1 MFSFNHWIEVLDNNA
16 RRFPQRAALHF
27 LADGV
32 EISETLTFAQL
43 HEQSQ
48 SLAAALQ
55 ARYAAGAR
63 VLLMLP
69 SSLDY
74 ARAFCAC
81 LYAGLIAV
89 PLFPPPSRKPR
100 HLDRVRNVVVD
111 ADPALI
117 LAPAEHCEGLLELV
131 EGRGEVMTVHDLG
144 TPRASNWQYPQVDGS
159 TVAFLQYTSGST
171 GTPKGVEVRQ
181 RNLIANVEL
190 MRQAYG
196 FDADGGMVNWLP
208 LYHDMGLIGGLL
220 APLYSGMPCYLMA
233 SQTFVNAPSTWL
245 QALSRYR
252 ATASFAPNFAYALC
266 NRVVSDNLIGQL
278 DLSAWRHA
286 INGAEPIHPAT
297 LDTFTQRFAACGLNP
312 LAISPGYGQAEA
324 TLCVSATPADALPV
338 ILRLDKAVLE
348 TGRIA
353 LATNDSAAV
362 EFVACGYPQD
372 RHSVA
377 IVDPNT
383 YARCAVDQVGEVW
396 LQGPSNAEAYWN
408 NPEASREAFE
418 ARILGEPGH
427 YLRSGDLGFMHE
439 GQVVICGRLK
449 DLLILNGR
457 NLYPHDIEFAITD
470 AEPGIRTGRI
480 AAFSEMDPLLGRE
493 KLVIVA
499 EPHRKFVDPAHHPA
513 LFASL
518 QNAVREAADC
528 AIDQI
533 VLVEAGT
540 IPMTTSGKI
549 ARQGARKQLA
559 AGTLSIIA
567 QHGIQ
572 PRTSG
577 VRLDVTHLLERV
589 DKRSPDALA
598 MCRQW
603 LEQTLHEVNP
613 YLSVDFDRS
622 LIGHGLDSISLADF
636 AARLHKALDW
646 NPDTES
652 LFGDQRLDDWAEA
665 LQHFLSEPALRNATT
680 APSASPAQDTARQS
694 FAQSRLWFLRQL
706 NPDDTHHNLVLHLRL
721 QGALDTASLAMRL
734 DALVERHGVLRTV
747 YSDSVDGPQQRVL
760 PAAPVVLA
768 RYDLRDRPPGSQ
780 QQALANALAHE
791 HATPVDLQNGP
802 MLRAQL
808 LNRDDEQHDL
818 LLTLHHIAFD
828 GRSAQLLLAD
838 LADSTQGTRALPPQY
853 LDFARWEAEHWTER
867 RIADEQQFWRTH
879 LQAMPQ
885 TLALGGPG
893 QTPGEESLRFALP
906 HATCEALSALAREHG
921 MTLFML
927 LLASY
932 QLVIKQLGGQQ
943 QFLLGTDVS
952 GRPLAEHNVVIGFF
966 VNQLT
971 LRCDLSGEPTLAGLL
986 AQVRD
991 EARLAYAHQGLPFDL
1006 VVSALAPQRRAGHS
1020 PLFQVKL
1027 NYQPSRTAGY
1037 DIAGAG
1043 LTALDVTQAPGDYH
1057 LVLDLVHGSE
1067 GIDATLKFR
1076 GEYFDQDRA
1085 LRLQYLWT
1093 RLLDESASLLE
1104 LPLPALAERLET
1116 WDQGLQ
1122 RERQQAH
1129 ARAGRSQ
1136 MLNSKRRS
1144 LTL

>member
-1 MFSFNHWIEVLDNNA
+1 MFAFNHWIQVLEANA
-16 RRFPQRAALHF
+16 LHFPQRAAVHF

-32 EISETLTFAQL
+32 EIGESLTFRQL

-55 ARYAAGAR
+55 ARYAPGDR

-100 HLDRVRNVVVD
+100 HLDRVRNVVLD
-111 ADPALI
+111 AQPALI
-117 LAPAEHCEGLLELV
+117 LAPADHCENLRELV
-131 EGRGEVMTVHDLG
+131 EQRVDVLTVGDLG
-144 TPRASNWQYPQVDGS
+144 TPPASQWQRPEVDGA

-196 FDADGGMVNWLP
+196 FDEHGAMVNWLP

-245 QALSRYR
+245 QAISRYR

-266 NRVVSDNLIGQL
+266 NRVVSDSLIAQL
-278 DLSAWRHA
+278 DLSAWQHA
-286 INGAEPIHPAT
+286 INGAEPIHPGT
-297 LDTFTQRFAACGLNP
+297 LEAFAQRFAACGLNP

-338 ILRLDKAVLE
+338 VLRLDKAVLE
-348 TGRIA
+348 TGHVA
-353 LATNDSAAV
+353 LAQGDAAAV
-362 EFVACGYPQD
+362 EFVACGYPQALH
-372 RHSVA
+372 RIA
-377 IVDPNT
+377 IVDPNSH
-383 YARCAVDQVGEVW
+383 ARCATDRIGEVW
-396 LQGPSNAEAYWN
+396 LQGPSNAEAYWQ
-408 NPEASREAFE
+408 NPDATRTAFQ
-418 ARILGEPGH
+418 AQILDEPGH

-470 AEPGIRTGRI
+470 SEPGIRTGRI

-499 EPHRKFVDPAHHPA
+499 EPQRKYVDPAHHPA

-518 QNAVREAADC
+518 QDAVREAADC
-528 AIDQI
+528 GIDQI

-549 ARQGARKQLA
+549 ARQGARAQLA

-567 QHGIQ
+567 QSGGQ
-572 PRTSG
+572 PATQAN
-577 VRLDVTHLLERV
+577 
-589 DKRSPDALA
+589 ALNA
-598 MCRQW
+598 VELRQQPTPAHCRQW
-603 LEQTLHEVNP
+603 LQRTLHEVNP
-613 YLSVDFDRS
+613 YLAFDPALS
-622 LIGHGLDSISLADF
+622 LIGVGLDSIGVIDF
-636 AARLHKALDW
+636 AARLHRDLGWNLD
-646 NPDTES
+646 TQR
-652 LFGDQRLDDWAEA
+652 LFGAQTLGDWTLALQAFLAEA
-665 LQHFLSEPALRNATT
+665 TPGTR
-680 APSASPAQDTARQS
+680 PIASPHTPDHGRQS
-694 FAQSRLWFLRQL
+694 FAQSRLWFLHQL
-706 NPDDTHHNLVLHLRL
+706 NPQDTRHNLVLHLSL
-721 QGALDTASLAMRL
+721 QGALDI
-734 DALVERHGVLRTV
+734 DALSQRLNVLVQRHGVLRTV
-747 YSDSVDGPQQRVL
+747 YRDGADGPQQQVL
-760 PAAPVVLA
+760 PATTVSLNRHTSLPECLA
-768 RYDLRDRPPGSQ
+768 Q
-780 QQALANALAHE
+780 E
-791 HATPVDLQNGP
+791 HATPLDLEHGP
-802 MLRAQL
+802 ALRAHLISQ
-808 LNRDDEQHDL
+808 DDHHDL

-828 GRSAQLLLAD
+828 GRSAQLLLAE
-838 LADSTQGTRALPPQY
+838 LAGQGDVSMPVQY
-853 LDFARWEAEHWTER
+853 LDFAQWESTHWTPQ
-867 RIADEQQFWRTH
+867 RIATHQDFWREH
-879 LQAMPQ
+879 LAGMPQ
-885 TLALGGPG
+885 TLALGGSGHTQAEHSLTFNVP
-893 QTPGEESLRFALP
+893 QTTCDAL
-906 HATCEALSALAREHG
+906 ASLAREHG

-932 QLVIKQLGGQQ
+932 QLVLKQLGGQQ
-943 QFLLGTDVS
+943 RFLLGTDVS
-952 GRPLAEHNVVIGFF
+952 GRPLAAHNEVIGFF

-971 LRCDLSGEPTLAGLL
+971 LRCDLSGSATLATFF

-991 EARLAYAHQGLPFDL
+991 EARQAYAHQDLPFDL
-1006 VVSALAPQRRAGHS
+1006 VVAALSPQRRPGHS

-1027 NYQPSRTAGY
+1027 NYQPSRVAATH
-1037 DIAGAG
+1037 IAGAQ
-1043 LTALDVTQAPGDYH
+1043 LSAMDVAQAPGDFH
-1057 LVLDLVHGSE
+1057 LVLDLVHGGS
-1067 GIDATLKFR
+1067 GLDATLKYR
-1076 GEYFDQDRA
+1076 GEHFDQARA
-1085 LRLQYLWT
+1085 QRLQQLWT
-1093 RLLDESASLLE
+1093 RLLDEARDLLDE
-1104 LPLPALAERLET
+1104 PLPAVAQRLDD
-1116 WDQGLQ
+1116 WDQAVR
-1122 RERQQAH
+1122 REQQQAQ
-1129 ARAGRSQ
+1129 AQAGRSQ
-1136 MLNSKRRS
+1136 LLQTKRRS

>member
-1 MFSFNHWIEVLDNNA
+1 MFSFKHWIDVLEANA
-16 RRFPQRAALHF
+16 LHFPQRAALHF
-27 LADGV
+27 LPDGV
-32 EISETLTFAQL
+32 EIGETLTFAQL

-55 ARYAAGAR
+55 SRYEPGDR

-111 ADPALI
+111 AAPSLI
-117 LAPAEHCEGLLELV
+117 LAPADHCQGLLELV
-131 EGRGEVMTVHDLG
+131 EGQVDVLTVQDLG
-144 TPRASNWQYPQVDGS
+144 TPPASEWQCPDVDGA

-196 FDADGGMVNWLP
+196 FDEHGAMVNWLP
-208 LYHDMGLIGGLL
+208 LYHDMGLIGGML

-266 NRVVSDNLIGQL
+266 NRVVSDNLIAQL
-278 DLSAWRHA
+278 DLSAWQHA
-286 INGAEPIHPAT
+286 INGAEPIHPGT
-297 LDTFTQRFAACGLNP
+297 LEAFAQRFAACGLNP

-338 ILRLDKAVLE
+338 VLRLDKAVLE
-348 TGRIA
+348 TGRA
-353 LATNDSAAV
+353 VLAAADAAAV
-362 EFVACGYPQD
+362 EFVACGYPQALHD
-372 RHSVA
+372 IA
-377 IVDPNT
+377 IVNPHNHH
-383 YARCAVDQVGEVW
+383 RCATDHIGEVW
-396 LQGPSNAEAYWN
+396 LQGPSNAEAYWK

-418 ARILGEPGH
+418 AQIVGEPGY

-499 EPHRKFVDPAHHPA
+499 EPQRKFVDPTRHPA
-513 LFASL
+513 LFASI

-528 AIDQI
+528 GIDQI

-567 QHGIQ
+567 Q
-572 PRTSG
+572 SG
-577 VRLDVTHLLERV
+577 GQIPSNSETLDLVQLKHLV
-589 DKRSPDALA
+589 GTAPQLA
-598 MCRQW
+598 QAACRQW
-603 LEQTLHEVNP
+603 LEQTLREVNP
-613 YLSVDFDRS
+613 YLTADFELS
-622 LIGHGLDSISLADF
+622 LIGLGLDSISVADF
-636 AARLHKALDW
+636 AARLYQDLGWSLD
-646 NPDTES
+646 TQS
-652 LFGDQRLDDWAEA
+652 LFGEQTLAQWALA
-665 LQHFLSEPALRNATT
+665 LQVFLSGPAPVTSTSIAR
-680 APSASPAQDTARQS
+680 ASVSQSRQS

-706 NPDDTHHNLVLHLRL
+706 NPDDTRHNLVLHLSL
-721 QGALDTASLAMRL
+721 QGPLDVETLALRL
-734 DALVERHGVLRTV
+734 NILVNRHSVLRTV
-747 YSDSVDGPQQRVL
+747 YRDGVDGPQQQVL
-760 PAAPVVLA
+760 PAIAVPLT
-768 RYDLRDRPPGSQ
+768 RHDLHDQSEAQ
-780 QQALANALAHE
+780 QQQTLSDCLANE
-791 HATPVDLQNGP
+791 HATPVELETGP
-802 MLRAQL
+802 LLRAQL
-808 LNRDDEQHDL
+808 LSRNDQQHDL

-828 GRSAQLLLAD
+828 GRSAQVLLAE
-838 LADSTQGTRALPPQY
+838 LAGSVTGEQPVQY
-853 LDFARWEAEHWTER
+853 LDFAQWEAEHWSAE
-867 RIADEQQFWRTH
+867 RIATEQQFWREH
-879 LQAMPQ
+879 LATVPQ
-885 TLALGGPG
+885 TLELGGHG
-893 QTPGEESLRFALP
+893 QIPGEHSLNFTLP
-906 HATCEALSALAREHG
+906 QATCETLTALAREQG

-932 QLVIKQLGGQQ
+932 QLVLKQLGGQE

-952 GRPLAEHNVVIGFF
+952 GRPLAEHNDVIGFF

-971 LRCDLSGEPTLAGLL
+971 LRCDLHGEPTLGVFLER
-986 AQVRD
+986 VRD
-991 EARLAYAHQGLPFDL
+991 EARRAYAHQGLPFDL
-1006 VVSALAPQRRAGHS
+1006 VVSALAPQRRPGHS

-1027 NYQPSRTAGY
+1027 NYQPSRITPT
-1037 DIAGAG
+1037 DIAGAHMN
-1043 LTALDVTQAPGDYH
+1043 ALDVAQAPGDFH
-1057 LVLDLVHGSE
+1057 LVLDLVHGAA
-1067 GIDATLKFR
+1067 GIDATLKYR

-1085 LRLQYLWT
+1085 LRLQHLWT
-1093 RLLDESASLLE
+1093 YLLGEIPNLLAE
-1104 LPLPALAERLET
+1104 PLPALAERLDT
-1116 WDQGLQ
+1116 LDQALQ
-1122 RERQQAH
+1122 RERQQSQAL
-1129 ARAGRSQ
+1129 AGRSQ
-1136 MLNSKRRS
+1136 MKQTKRRS

>member
-1 MFSFNHWIEVLDNNA
+1 MLSFKHWIEVLETHA
-16 RRFPQRAALHF
+16 RHFPQRAALHF
-27 LADGV
+27 LPDGV
-32 EISETLTFAQL
+32 EIGETLTFAQL

-55 ARYAAGAR
+55 ARYAPGDR

-81 LYAGLIAV
+81 VYAGVIAV

-111 ADPALI
+111 AEPALI
-117 LAPAEHCEGLLELV
+117 LAPAEHCQSLLELV
-131 EGRGEVMTVHDLG
+131 ENRVDVSTVQDLG
-144 TPRASNWQYPQVDGS
+144 APPASQWTRPEIDGA

-171 GTPKGVEVRQ
+171 ATPKGVEVRQ
-181 RNLIANVEL
+181 RNLLANVEL
-190 MRQAYG
+190 MLQAYG
-196 FDADGGMVNWLP
+196 FDEHGAMVNWLP

-266 NRVVSDNLIGQL
+266 NRVVSDNLIAQL
-278 DLSAWRHA
+278 DLSAWQHA
-286 INGAEPIHPAT
+286 INGAEPIHPGT
-297 LDTFTQRFAACGLNP
+297 LETFAQRFAACGLNP

-338 ILRLDKAVLE
+338 VLRLDKAVLE
-348 TGRIA
+348 TGRVA
-353 LATNDSAAV
+353 LAASDAAAV
-362 EFVACGYPQD
+362 EFVACGYPQALHD
-372 RHSVA
+372 IA
-377 IVDPNT
+377 IVNPDSHE
-383 YARCAVDQVGEVW
+383 RCAADRIGEVW
-396 LQGPSNAEAYWN
+396 LSGPSNAEAYWK

-418 ARILGEPGH
+418 ARIVGEPGQ

-480 AAFSEMDPLLGRE
+480 AAFSQMDPLLGRE
-493 KLVIVA
+493 QLIIVA
-499 EPHRKFVDPAHHPA
+499 EPQRKFVDPAHHPA
-513 LFASL
+513 LFASM

-528 AIDQI
+528 GIDQI

-567 QHGIQ
+567 RHGGQIGAIDEHITLAQ
-572 PRTSG
+572 LREAIDAAS
-577 VRLDVTHLLERV
+577 E
-589 DKRSPDALA
+589 DALPA
-598 MCRQW
+598 CRQW

-613 YLSVDFDRS
+613 YLVADFDLS
-622 LIGHGLDSISLADF
+622 LIGLGLDSIGIADF
-636 AARLHKALDW
+636 AARLHKQSGWSLE
-646 NPDTES
+646 TQS
-652 LFGDQRLDDWAEA
+652 LFGERTLADWAQA
-665 LQHFLSEPALRNATT
+665 LQTFLGECAAGAAT
-680 APSASPAQDTARQS
+680 AERCGASPQQGRQS

-706 NPDDTHHNLVLHLRL
+706 NPDDTRHNLVLHLRL
-721 QGALDTASLAMRL
+721 QGALDTQDLALRL
-734 DALVERHGVLRTV
+734 DALVNRHAILRTA
-747 YSDSVDGPQQRVL
+747 YSDGVNGPQQRIL
-760 PAAPVVLA
+760 PATGVALTWH
-768 RYDLRDRPPGSQ
+768 DLRNQAIALQ
-780 QQALANALAHE
+780 QQALADRLAQE
-791 HATPVDLQNGP
+791 HATPVDLENGP
-802 MLRAQL
+802 LLRAHL
-808 LNRDDEQHDL
+808 LSHDDEQHDL

-828 GRSAQLLLAD
+828 GRSAQVLLAE
-838 LADSTQGTRALPPQY
+838 LAAPVAGEPPMQY
-853 LDFARWEAEHWTER
+853 LDFALWEARHWSAE
-867 RIADEQQFWRTH
+867 RIAAQQQFWREQLATV
-879 LQAMPQ
+879 PQ
-885 TLALGGPG
+885 TLELGGPG
-893 QTPGEESLRFALP
+893 QTPGEHSLNFTLP
-906 HATCEALSALAREHG
+906 GTLCEPLAELARSRG

-927 LLASY
+927 LLAGY
-932 QLVIKQLGGQQ
+932 QLVIRHLGGQQ
-943 QFLLGTDVS
+943 QFMLGTDVS
-952 GRPLAEHNVVIGFF
+952 GRPLAEHNDMIGFF

-971 LRCDLSGEPTLAGLL
+971 LRCDLRGEPTLAGLL
-986 AQVRD
+986 EQVRD
-991 EARLAYAHQGLPFDL
+991 QARLAYAHQDLPFDL
-1006 VVSALAPQRRAGHS
+1006 VVSALAPERRSGHS

-1027 NYQPSRTAGY
+1027 NYQPSRVARI
-1037 DIAGAG
+1037 DLAGACM
-1043 LTALDVTQAPGDYH
+1043 TSLDVVQAPGDFH

-1067 GIDATLKFR
+1067 GIDATLKYR

-1085 LRLQYLWT
+1085 LRLQHLWT
-1093 RLLDESASLLE
+1093 RLLQESSALLDQSL
-1104 LPLPALAERLET
+1104 PVLAERLEA
-1116 WDQGLQ
+1116 WDLDFQ
-1122 RERQQAH
+1122 RDRQQSQTL
-1129 ARAGRSQ
+1129 AGRRQ
-1136 MLNSKRRS
+1136 MLQTKRRS

>member
-1 MFSFNHWIEVLDNNA
+1 MFSFNHWIEVLEANA
-16 RRFPQRAALHF
+16 LHFPQRAALHF
-27 LADGV
+27 LPDGV
-32 EISETLTFAQL
+32 EIGETLTFAQL
-43 HEQSQ
+43 HEQSR

-55 ARYAAGAR
+55 SRYAPGDR

-81 LYAGLIAV
+81 LHAGLIAV

-100 HLDRVRNVVVD
+100 HLDRVRKVVVD
-111 ADPALI
+111 AEPALI
-117 LAPAEHCEGLLELV
+117 LAPADHCQGLLELV
-131 EGRGEVMTVHDLG
+131 EGQVDVLTVQDLG
-144 TPRASNWQYPQVDGS
+144 TPPASEWQRPDVDGA

-196 FDADGGMVNWLP
+196 FDEHGGMVNWLP
-208 LYHDMGLIGGLL
+208 LYHDMGLIGGML

-266 NRVVSDNLIGQL
+266 NRVVSDNLIAQL
-278 DLSAWRHA
+278 DLSAWQHA
-286 INGAEPIHPAT
+286 INGAEPIHPGT
-297 LDTFTQRFAACGLNP
+297 LEAFAQRFAPCGLNP

-338 ILRLDKAVLE
+338 VLRLDKAMLE
-348 TGRIA
+348 TGRA
-353 LATNDSAAV
+353 VLAATDAAAV
-362 EFVACGYPQD
+362 EFVACGYPQAL
-372 RHSVA
+372 HSIA
-377 IVDPNT
+377 IVDPQSHE
-383 YARCAVDQVGEVW
+383 RCNADRIGEVW
-396 LQGPSNAEAYWN
+396 LKGPSNAEAYWK

-418 ARILGEPGH
+418 ARIVGEPGN

-480 AAFSEMDPLLGRE
+480 AAFSEMDPVLGRE

-499 EPHRKFVDPAHHPA
+499 EPQRKFVDPAHHPA
-513 LFASL
+513 LFASM

-528 AIDQI
+528 GIDQI

-559 AGTLSIIA
+559 AGTLSIIVQSGGQIASNSETIDLVQLKHLVGSTPQLA
-567 QHGIQ
+567 Q
-572 PRTSG
+572 P
-577 VRLDVTHLLERV
+577 
-589 DKRSPDALA
+589 A
-598 MCRQW
+598 CRQW
-603 LEQTLHEVNP
+603 LEQTLREVNP
-613 YLSVDFDRS
+613 YLAADFELS
-622 LIGHGLDSISLADF
+622 LIGLGLDSISVADF
-636 AARLHKALDW
+636 AARLYKDLGWSLD
-646 NPDTES
+646 TQC
-652 LFGDQRLDDWAEA
+652 LFGEQTLARWALT
-665 LQHFLSEPALRNATT
+665 LQVFLSEP
-680 APSASPAQDTARQS
+680 SPATSPSIARASVGQSRQS

-706 NPDDTHHNLVLHLRL
+706 NPDDTRHNLVLHLSL
-721 QGALDTASLAMRL
+721 QGPLDIETLALRL
-734 DALVERHGVLRTV
+734 NNLVIRHSVLRTV
-747 YSDSVDGPQQRVL
+747 YRDSIDGPQQQVL
-760 PAAPVVLA
+760 PATDVPLTWH
-768 RYDLRDRPPGSQ
+768 DLRDQSESQQ
-780 QQALANALAHE
+780 QQALSDNLANE
-791 HATPVDLQNGP
+791 HATPVELETGP
-802 MLRAQL
+802 LLRAQL
-808 LNRDDEQHDL
+808 LSRNDQQHDL

-828 GRSAQLLLAD
+828 GRSAQVLLAE
-838 LADSTQGTRALPPQY
+838 LAGAADAELPVQY
-853 LDFARWEAEHWTER
+853 LDFAQWEATHWSEQ
-867 RIADEQQFWRTH
+867 RIATEQGFWREH
-879 LQAMPQ
+879 LANMPQ
-885 TLALGGPG
+885 TLELGGSG
-893 QTPGEESLRFALP
+893 QTQGEHSLNFTVP
-906 HATCEALSALAREHG
+906 QATCEHLAALAREQG

-927 LLASY
+927 LLACY
-932 QLVIKQLGGQQ
+932 QLVLKQLGGQQ

-952 GRPLAEHNVVIGFF
+952 GRPLAEHNDVIGFF

-971 LRCDLSGEPTLAGLL
+971 LRCDLQGEPTLAGFLER
-986 AQVRD
+986 VRD

-1006 VVSALAPQRRAGHS
+1006 VVSALAPERRPGHS

-1027 NYQPSRTAGY
+1027 NYQPSRVTPTA
-1037 DIAGAG
+1037 IAGAHM
-1043 LTALDVTQAPGDYH
+1043 TALDVAQAPGDFH
-1057 LVLDLVHGSE
+1057 LVLDLVHGAE
-1067 GIDATLKFR
+1067 GIDATLKYR

-1085 LRLQYLWT
+1085 LRLQHLWAGLLGEIQN
-1093 RLLDESASLLE
+1093 LLDEPLSALV
-1104 LPLPALAERLET
+1104 ERLGT
-1116 WDQGLQ
+1116 RDQAFQ
-1122 RERQQAH
+1122 RERQQSQAL
-1129 ARAGRSQ
+1129 AGRRQ
-1136 MLNSKRRS
+1136 MKQTKRRS

>member
-1 MFSFNHWIEVLDNNA
+1 MFSFEHWIEVLETNA
-16 RRFPQRAALHF
+16 RHFPQRAALHF
-27 LADGV
+27 LPDGV
-32 EISETLTFAQL
+32 EIGETLTFAQL

-55 ARYAAGAR
+55 ARYAPGDR

-81 LYAGLIAV
+81 QYAGMIAV

-111 ADPALI
+111 AEPALI
-117 LAPAEHCEGLLELV
+117 LAPADHCDNLRELV
-131 EGRGEVMTVHDLG
+131 EGRVDVSTVEDLG
-144 TPRASNWQYPQVDGS
+144 VPPASQWKRPDIDGA
-159 TVAFLQYTSGST
+159 TVSFLQYTSGST

-196 FDADGGMVNWLP
+196 FDEHGAMINWLP
-208 LYHDMGLIGGLL
+208 LYHDMGLIGGML
-220 APLYSGMPCYLMA
+220 APLYSGMPCYLIA

-266 NRVVSDNLIGQL
+266 NRVVSDSLIAQL
-278 DLSAWRHA
+278 DLSAWQHA
-286 INGAEPIHPAT
+286 INGAEPIHPGT
-297 LDTFTQRFAACGLNP
+297 LDTFAQRFAACGLNP

-338 ILRLDKAVLE
+338 VLRLDKAVLE
-348 TGRIA
+348 SGRVA
-353 LATNDSAAV
+353 LAADDAPAV
-362 EFVACGYPQD
+362 EFVACGYPQAL
-372 RHSVA
+372 HSIA
-377 IVDPNT
+377 IVNPHNHE
-383 YARCAVDQVGEVW
+383 RCAADQVGEVW
-396 LQGPSNAEAYWN
+396 LQGPSNAESYWK

-418 ARILGEPGH
+418 ACIVGEEGH

-439 GQVVICGRLK
+439 GQVVICGRVK

-480 AAFSEMDPLLGRE
+480 AAFSEMDPVLGRE

-499 EPHRKFVDPAHHPA
+499 EPHRKYVKPAQHPA
-513 LFASL
+513 LFASM
-518 QNAVREAADC
+518 QSAVREAADC
-528 AIDQI
+528 GIDQI

-549 ARQGARKQLA
+549 ARQGSRKQLA

-567 QHGIQ
+567 QYGGATVDDAEQIERVQ
-572 PRTSG
+572 
-577 VRLDVTHLLERV
+577 LLERV
-589 DKRSPDALA
+589 ALGDESA
-598 MCRQW
+598 LPACRQW
-603 LEQTLHEVNP
+603 LKQTLREVNP
-613 YLSVDFDRS
+613 YLAVDFDHS
-622 LIGHGLDSISLADF
+622 LISLGLDSIAVADF
-636 AARLHKALDW
+636 AARLHRDLGLNLD
-646 NPDTES
+646 TQR
-652 LFGDQRLDDWAEA
+652 LFGEQTLADWAQA
-665 LQHFLSEPALRNATT
+665 LLDFLTET
-680 APSASPAQDTARQS
+680 APQATASTEDSGVDKDHGRQS

-706 NPDDTHHNLVLHLRL
+706 DPTDTRHNLVLHLRL
-721 QGALDTASLAMRL
+721 EGTLDTEALASRL
-734 DALVERHGVLRTV
+734 NALIDRHSVLRTV
-747 YSDSVDGPQQRVL
+747 YQDDVAGPQQRIL
-760 PAAPVVLA
+760 PATAVPLTLH
-768 RYDLRDRPPGSQ
+768 DLRDQPSDIQ
-780 QQALANALAHE
+780 QKALAERLAEE

-802 MLRAQL
+802 LLRAVL
-808 LNRDDEQHDL
+808 LSRDDQQHDL

-828 GRSAQLLLAD
+828 GRSTQLLLAE
-838 LADSTQGTRALPPQY
+838 LAGANTAERPQQY
-853 LDFARWEAEHWTER
+853 LDFARWEAAHWSAE
-867 RIADEQQFWRTH
+867 RIAAEQQFWHEH
-879 LQAMPQ
+879 LANVPQ
-885 TLALGGPG
+885 TLALGGSG
-893 QTPGEESLRFALP
+893 KNPGEHHLNFTLP
-906 HATCEALSALAREHG
+906 QAACEPLTALAREQG

-932 QLVIKQLGGQQ
+932 QLVIRHIGGQQ

-952 GRPLAEHNVVIGFF
+952 GRPLAAHNDVIGFF

-971 LRCDLSGEPTLAGLL
+971 LRCDLSGEPTLAGFF

-1027 NYQPSRTAGY
+1027 NYQPSRVNPTA
-1037 DIAGAG
+1037 IAGAHMSS
-1043 LTALDVTQAPGDYH
+1043 LVSAQDPGDFH
-1057 LVLDLVHGSE
+1057 LVLDLTHGSA
-1067 GIDATLKFR
+1067 GIEANLKFR
-1076 GEYFDQDRA
+1076 GEFFDQDRA
-1085 LRLQYLWT
+1085 LRLQHLWT
-1093 RLLDESASLLE
+1093 LLLGEARDLLD
-1104 LPLPALAERLET
+1104 LPLPALAERLEA
-1116 WDQGLQ
+1116 WDQAFQ
-1122 RERQQAH
+1122 RERQQSQAS
-1129 ARAGRSQ
+1129 AGRAQ
-1136 MLNSKRRS
+1136 MLQTKRRS
-1144 LTL
+1144 MPL

>member
-1 MFSFNHWIEVLDNNA
+1 MFSFNHWIEVLDSNA
-16 RRFPQRAALHF
+16 RHFPQRPALHF
-27 LADGV
+27 LPDGV
-32 EISETLTFAQL
+32 EIGETLTFAQL

-55 ARYAAGAR
+55 ARYAPGDR

-69 SSLDY
+69 TCLDY
-74 ARAFCAC
+74 ARAFSAC

-111 ADPALI
+111 AEPALI
-117 LAPAEHCEGLLELV
+117 LAPADHCQNLLELV
-131 EGRGEVMTVHDLG
+131 EGRVDVLTVQDLG
-144 TPRASNWQYPQVDGS
+144 TPPASQWLRPDVNGA

-196 FDADGGMVNWLP
+196 FDEHGAMVNWLP
-208 LYHDMGLIGGLL
+208 LYHDMGLIGGML
-220 APLYSGMPCYLMA
+220 APLYSGMPCYLIA

-266 NRVVSDNLIGQL
+266 NRVVSDSLIAQL
-278 DLSAWRHA
+278 DLSAWQHA
-286 INGAEPIHPAT
+286 INGAEPIHPGT
-297 LDTFTQRFAACGLNP
+297 LDTFAQRFAACGLNP

-338 ILRLDKAVLE
+338 VLRLDKAVLE
-348 TGRIA
+348 TGRVA
-353 LATNDSAAV
+353 LAASDAAAV
-362 EFVACGYPQD
+362 EFVACGYPQALHD
-372 RHSVA
+372 IA
-377 IVDPNT
+377 IVNPHT
-383 YARCAVDQVGEVW
+383 HERCAADHIGEVW
-396 LQGPSNAEAYWN
+396 LSGPSNAEAYWK

-418 ARILGEPGH
+418 ARIVGEPGH

-439 GQVVICGRLK
+439 GQVVICGRVK

-457 NLYPHDIEFAITD
+457 NLYPHDLEFAITD

-499 EPHRKFVDPAHHPA
+499 EPHRKYVDPGHHAA
-513 LFASL
+513 LFASM
-518 QNAVREAADC
+518 QDAVREAADC
-528 AIDQI
+528 GIDQI

-567 QHGIQ
+567 QFGGH
-572 PRTSG
+572 TT
-577 VRLDVTHLLERV
+577 VLNERIDLAQLRERAAHV
-589 DKRSPDALA
+589 SPEALSA
-598 MCRQW
+598 CRQW
-603 LEQTLHEVNP
+603 LSQTLYEVNP
-613 YLSVDFDRS
+613 YLSVDVDKS
-622 LIGHGLDSISLADF
+622 LIGLGLDSISVADF
-636 AARLHKALDW
+636 AARLHQDLGW
-646 NPDTES
+646 NLETDP
-652 LFGDQRLDDWAEA
+652 LFGEQTLAEWAQA
-665 LQHFLSEPALRNATT
+665 LLGFLRESESSAKVST
-680 APSASPAQDTARQS
+680 ARASDNQTHGRQS

-706 NPDDTHHNLVLHLRL
+706 NPDDTRHNLVLHLRL
-721 QGALDTASLAMRL
+721 QGALDTEALALRL
-734 DALVERHGVLRTV
+734 NSLVERHSVLRTV
-747 YSDSVDGPQQRVL
+747 YHDGVDGPQQRIL
-760 PAAPVVLA
+760 PATTVPLTWH
-768 RYDLRDRPPGSQ
+768 DLRFQPLASQ
-780 QQALANALAHE
+780 QQAITDRLAHE

-802 MLRAQL
+802 LLRAQL
-808 LNRDDEQHDL
+808 LSRDDEQHDL

-828 GRSAQLLLAD
+828 GRSAQVLLAELD
-838 LADSTQGTRALPPQY
+838 GSTTAERPVQY
-853 LDFARWEAEHWTER
+853 LDFAQWEAGHWTEQ
-867 RIADEQQFWRTH
+867 RIAQAQQFWREH
-879 LQAMPQ
+879 LSSFPQ
-885 TLALGGPG
+885 TLELGGQGLG
-893 QTPGEESLRFALP
+893 QGEHSLNFSLP
-906 HATCEALSALAREHG
+906 QSACEPLASLAREHG

-932 QLVIKQLGGQQ
+932 QLVLKQLGGQQ

-952 GRPLAEHNVVIGFF
+952 GRPLVEHSHVIGFF

-971 LRCDLSGEPTLAGLL
+971 LGCDLRGEPTLAEFLG
-986 AQVRD
+986 QVRD
-991 EARLAYAHQGLPFDL
+991 QARLAYAHQGLPFDL
-1006 VVSALAPQRRAGHS
+1006 VVSALAPERRPGHS

-1027 NYQPSRTAGY
+1027 NYQPSRVNPT
-1037 DIAGAG
+1037 DIAGAHMS
-1043 LTALDVTQAPGDYH
+1043 TLDVAQAPGDFH
-1057 LVLDLVHGSE
+1057 LVLDLVHGAD

-1076 GEYFDQDRA
+1076 GEYFDRDRA
-1085 LRLQYLWT
+1085 LRLQHLWT
-1093 RLLDESASLLE
+1093 RLLDESRTLLE
-1104 LPLPALAERLET
+1104 LPLPALAERLDA
-1116 WDQGLQ
+1116 WDQAFQ
-1122 RERQQAH
+1122 REHQQSQTLT
-1129 ARAGRSQ
+1129 GRSQ
-1136 MLNSKRRS
+1136 MLQTKRRS